1 MAGHFTDEFLDEV
14 RARNDLVQIVSQ
26 YVPLQ
31 QKSRRYW
38 GCCPFHS
45 EKTPSFSVD
54 PDKQFYYCFGCH
66 EGGNVIHFIMN
77 MEKMT
82 FPEAVQFL
90 AEKAGLPLPQTGQ
103 DSRAYQEKKRRKQ
116 RLYEALRQAALFYHH
131 QLSTDGA
138 AHARA

>member
-1 MAGHFTDEFLDEV
+1 MAGHFSDEFLDEV
-14 RARNDLVQIVSQ
+14 RLRNDLVQIVSQ

-66 EGGNVIHFIMN
+66 EGGNVIHFIMK

-82 FPEAVQFL
+82 FGGRGISGGKGRPAP
-90 AEKAGLPLPQTGQ
+90 AANG
-103 DSRAYQEKKRRKQ
+103 DSKAYQEKKRKNSDCTARCA
-116 RLYEALRQAALFYHH
+116 RLRCFITA
-131 QLSTDGA
+131 S
-138 AHARA
+138 

>member
-77 MEKMT
+77 IEKMT

-90 AEKAGLPLPQTGQ
+90 AEKAGARPTQ
-103 DSRAYQEKKRRKQ
+103 DREGRPGLQGEKAQK
-116 RLYEALRQAALFYHH
+116 AALV
-131 QLSTDGA
+131 
-138 AHARA
+138 

>member
-45 EKTPSFSVD
+45 EKMPSFSVD

-66 EGGNVIHFIMN
+66 EGGNVCLLY
-77 MEKMT
+77 T
-82 FPEAVQFL
+82 
-90 AEKAGLPLPQTGQ
+90 
-103 DSRAYQEKKRRKQ
+103 SRLIFRPT
-116 RLYEALRQAALFYHH
+116 LLRICRNRSFAAK
-131 QLSTDGA
+131 SSVKSSCTI
-138 AHARA
+138 

>member
-77 MEKMT
+77 IEKMT

-103 DSRAYQEKKRRKQ
+103 D
-116 RLYEALRQAALFYHH
+116 
-131 QLSTDGA
+131 LSLI
-138 AHARA
+138 HI